1 MDRLLRA
8 VIVAELRRAMEES
21 EEMYG
26 EQLVSGK
33 ELCKQVQC
41 ITASFLD
48 EFGNTLPRERARVWK
63 DGIAVRTTN
72 WVYPLHRIKRMI
84 ARSELKELRA

>member
-8 VIVAELRRAMEES
+8 EIVAEVRRAMEEMN
-21 EEMYG
+21 ETYN
-26 EQLVSGK
+26 EQWVSGK

-48 EFGNTLPRERARVWK
+48 EYGQTLPRERGRVWK
-63 DGIAVRTTN
+63 DGIAVRTTG

>member
-1 MDRLLRA
+1 MDRVLRA
-8 VIVAELRRAMEES
+8 EIVAEVRRAIG
-21 EEMYG
+21 EMNEKYN
-26 EQLVSGK
+26 EQWVSGK

-48 EFGNTLPRERARVWK
+48 EYGQTLPRERGRVWK
-63 DGIAVRTTN
+63 DGIAVRTTG

>member
-8 VIVAELRRAMEES
+8 EIVAEVRRAMEEMN
-21 EEMYG
+21 ETYN
-26 EQLVSGK
+26 EQWVSGK

-48 EFGNTLPRERARVWK
+48 EYGQTLPRERGRVWK